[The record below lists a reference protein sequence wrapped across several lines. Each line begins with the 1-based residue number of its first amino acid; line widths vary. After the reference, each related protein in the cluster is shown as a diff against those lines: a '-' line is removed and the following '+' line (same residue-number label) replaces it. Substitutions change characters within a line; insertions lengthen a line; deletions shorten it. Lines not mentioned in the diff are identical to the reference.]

1 MDAQHRVNKRRR
13 AWGYQ
18 IETMLT
24 LESIREGVR
33 PFEGE
38 SVSLGFRPR
47 WRGSDPFSDRL
58 LILLPSAICHLPSL
72 FQMSRLAFQFT
83 ISWTKPPSR
92 PGRRS
97 HPL

>member
-38 SVSLGFRPR
+38 SVSFGFRPR

-58 LILLPSAICHLPSL
+58 LILLPSAIIVPDVTAGVSIHNQLNEAAKSACQTEPS
-72 FQMSRLAFQFT
+72 T
-83 ISWTKPPSR
+83 
-92 PGRRS
+92 
-97 HPL
+97 